1 MSKFINYNNLEI
13 PNIIYKDPINKLS
26 ILLNNNKSNVEPLM
40 LFTPIMRVKSIDEN
54 EIILDLNNNSKFY
67 DFLRRIDELN
77 ITNCYYNSMKW
88 FNKEFSLETIEDYYK
103 SPIDNNKTEL
113 KLKIPINKDKE
124 IKLDYILDENKDYVN
139 VHSIKENKLV
149 LLNIKYVGIKF
160 KSTSFEP
167 IITIKSI
174 KIYNSIKKQSN
185 LYNESSDDD
194 LSDDSDF

>member
-26 ILLNNNKSNVEPLM
+26 MLLNNNKSNVEPLM
-40 LFTPIMRVKSIDEN
+40 LFTPIMRVKSVDEN

-88 FNKEFSLETIEDYYK
+88 FNKDFSLETIEDYYK

-113 KLKIPINKDKE
+113 KLKIPINHDKE

-160 KSTSFEP
+160 KSKSFEP

-174 KIYNSIKKQSN
+174 KICDAIKKQSS